1 LRNAL
6 QSAKELWQSRW
17 SVAQAMEAAMDAND
31 QLVDKE
37 MVLRDALRQV
47 AEQRATLEAMGR
59 AFVESE
65 DALLIANRGLMDRRE
80 AYGRAVAS
88 GDEEREF
95 LQSLTNTIAERDES
109 LQALRQ
115 QLRVTLLQKE
125 QVSRAADASSAQK
138 EEQLAMARHA
148 IQEGGDAWRAALE
161 SRKVANAESIRKVE
175 AMLSPEGSFPGMN
188 LPPEVDLT
196 AASEDELRT
205 ELKVKRKALGE
216 TQGMLASA
224 GMLLMDKEDE
234 LAKLY
239 EVANRTVADA
249 VRGMRR
255 ASQLHTEMK
264 AKRV

>member
-1 LRNAL
+1 
-6 QSAKELWQSRW
+6 
-17 SVAQAMEAAMDAND
+17 
-31 QLVDKE
+31 
-37 MVLRDALRQV
+37 
-47 AEQRATLEAMGR
+47 MG
-59 AFVESE
+59 
-65 DALLIANRGLMDRRE
+65 DRRE

-125 QVSRAADASSAQK
+125 QVSRGA
-138 EEQLAMARHA
+138 
-148 IQEGGDAWRAALE
+148 DAWRAALE